1 MRLQITSYPEVIED
15 NSCAENISVKRHQV
29 WLEGVDEESCLVSV
43 DVQTVPLQQLLLVPP
58 ALWPVLRQLFH
69 LRRKWPGVCTFS
81 VNVRLVWCVQDFQ
94 ISKTGVNVC
103 FISTLLPLVHSAARC
118 QTDFHPSHHSG
129 MDWDYAAVSQES
141 KWGEKRSV
149 KKTCRKNVTFLTIL
163 SNLLPPTG
171 LKMSSR
177 GVPY

>member
-1 MRLQITSYPEVIED
+1 MIED
-15 NSCAENISVKRHQV
+15 NSCAENVSVKRHQV

-58 ALWPVLRQLFH
+58 ALWPVLCQLLH
-69 LRRKWPGVCTFS
+69 LRRKWPGCAHLVWMGTQTTLMRPRLSNIQDRCECLPYLNPATFS
-81 VNVRLVWCVQDFQ
+81 SFCSTMSDRFPSRSSLRDGLRL
-94 ISKTGVNVC
+94 
-103 FISTLLPLVHSAARC
+103 RC
-118 QTDFHPSHHSG
+118 CQSREQG
-129 MDWDYAAVSQES
+129 G
-141 KWGEKRSV
+141 KKRSV
-149 KKTCRKNVTFLTIL
+149 KKTCGKNVTFLTML